1 MPVETKPGT
10 TLAIGS
16 VTLVV
21 HDLEGMARFYRAA
34 VGLAEIARATPDEIV
49 LGAGGV
55 ALLTLRRDPAA
66 RRRTRREAG
75 LFHTAFLLP
84 RRADLA
90 AWVAHAATGQAPV
103 GGASDHLVSEAL
115 YLSDPEGN
123 GIEIYA
129 DRPAAGWRW
138 RGGEVGMD
146 TLPLDF
152 ASLAAAVEGPWRG
165 APAGTTVGHV
175 HLQVGN
181 LRDAEAFYAGQLG
194 LDITSRMPGALFY
207 SADGYHHHLATNIW
221 NSRAAGPR
229 DLPSTGLAEVV
240 LSVQAE
246 RLAGLGG
253 AAVLEDPWR
262 TPIRLS
268 VGRAA
273 DSAFR
278 DAAAH
283 ANPAASK

>member
-1 MPVETKPGT
+1 M
-10 TLAIGS
+10 
-16 VTLVV
+16 
-21 HDLEGMARFYRAA
+21 
-34 VGLAEIARATPDEIV
+34 
-49 LGAGGV
+49 
-55 ALLTLRRDPAA
+55 
-66 RRRTRREAG
+66 
-75 LFHTAFLLP
+75 
-84 RRADLA
+84 
-90 AWVAHAATGQAPV
+90 
-103 GGASDHLVSEAL
+103 SEAL

-253 AAVLEDPWR
+253 AAVLEDPAA
-262 TPIRLS
+262 IRESLLRQVTGGVRWTQSVERLAGLGIEAFVEVGSGKVLS
-268 VGRAA
+268 GLARRIAKDIPVYTTE
-273 DSAFR
+273 SAE
-278 DAAAH
+278 AIKKVLAELA
-283 ANPAASK
+283 P